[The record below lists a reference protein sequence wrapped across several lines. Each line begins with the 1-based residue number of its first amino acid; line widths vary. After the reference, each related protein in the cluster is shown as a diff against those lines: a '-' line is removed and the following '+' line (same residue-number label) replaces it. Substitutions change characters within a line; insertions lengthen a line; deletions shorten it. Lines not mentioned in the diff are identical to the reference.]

1 LAIIG
6 IGWQTF
12 ISAVFKGAKKLGIT
26 PITPTIKNMTE
37 KTKQYIANVTKG
49 SWACV
54 KYSCSHSNVSIY
66 NLNRWLHLWLHSA
79 PFRLLSSKEEII
91 KEVVYTQERAT
102 WLSHVI
108 KKDKHTPYIWTI
120 EVLFSTIGLS
130 NVRLN
135 HNLFKNG

>member
-1 LAIIG
+1 
-6 IGWQTF
+6 
-12 ISAVFKGAKKLGIT
+12 
-26 PITPTIKNMTE
+26 MTE
-37 KTKQYIANVTKG
+37 KTKQYITNVTKG

-66 NLNRWLHLWLHSA
+66 NLNRWLDLWLHSA
-79 PFRLLSSKEEII
+79 PFSAFVIEGRNHQRCRI
-91 KEVVYTQERAT
+91 YTDRTA

-108 KKDKHTPYIWTI
+108 KKDKHTPYICTI

-135 HNLFKNG
+135 HNLFNKWIDIS